1 VHDLTVSPGGEWVMA
16 ITEKKMVKYSLTDYE
31 IIKTFSETDAITSM
45 YLGVNGEGLVNLS
58 TQEIHLWDFEEGKVL
73 RKFSGFKQGRY
84 VIRSCFGGRDES
96 FVVSGSDDCLI
107 YVWHRE
113 RGDLLEYLS
122 GHTGMERG

>member
-1 VHDLTVSPGGEWVMA
+1 MA
-16 ITEKKMVKYSLTDYE
+16 VTEKKMVKYSLTGE
-31 IIKTFSETDAITSM
+31 KLLLETFSESDAITSM
-45 YLGVNGEGLVNLS
+45 YLGENGEGLVNLS
-58 TQEIHLWDFEEGKVL
+58 NQEIHLWDFKEGGKVV

-84 VIRSCFGGRDES
+84 VIRSCFGGMNEG

-122 GHTGMERG
+122 GHSGKIGVLNG